1 MISGIE
7 KAQIKSRLLSL
18 DIEKLKEVAKTL
30 KIDAESDWSL
40 NELSEYI
47 TEKVV
52 AGELNKNNLFNLVDY
67 FGIVEEVEHKT
78 LGLKKDS
85 LGNILG
91 IKVDKNTNRGTLI
104 NILRMRISSGEINVN
119 DIKSKNIFLQN
130 KLEKV
135 KKPETIAYIASKLLG
150 SKIER
155 FTSEDLVKLG
165 LEKVESGEI
174 DESELLTL
182 IESAKKQ
189 TKEKAAALKRKFEGP
204 TLQKI
209 QEEIKVINGDIRDIK
224 KRLNNIDTERQDGFL
239 RRYRENTGV
248 KIAEF
253 LKQFKM
259 IEQRV
264 NNNTETKY
272 DELIDEI
279 KKGNTPLPNFFEQA
293 TLICLLDNL
302 CDITSTLRFSIT
314 IDDFFDVLSEEVN
327 KTHFVTRPIIYKL
340 KEPITKRLEIS
351 SDEFNKYL
359 LECRAKGWLDLI
371 EGAPTSGKH
380 EDWLDI
386 ERKRYYYLEIKRKT

>member
-1 MISGIE
+1 MISKVE

-18 DIEKLKEVAKTL
+18 DIEKLKEATKTL
-30 KIDAESDWSL
+30 KINVKPDWSL

-52 AGELNKNNLFNLVDY
+52 AGGINKENLFNLVDY
-67 FGIVEEVEHKT
+67 FGIAEKIEHKT
-78 LGLKKDS
+78 LGLKKDY
-85 LGNILG
+85 LGKILG
-91 IKVDKNTNRGTLI
+91 IKVDKNTNRDTLI
-104 NILRMRISSGEINVN
+104 NMLRMRISSGEINVN

-130 KLEKV
+130 KLERV
-135 KKPETIAYIASKLLG
+135 KKTETIAYIASKLLG

-174 DESELLTL
+174 DEQELLTL
-182 IESAKKQ
+182 IESAKKE
-189 TKEKAAALKRKFEGP
+189 TGAALKRKFEGP

-224 KRLNNIDTERQDGFL
+224 KRMNNIDTERQDGFL

-279 KKGNTPLPNFFEQA
+279 KKGNAPLSNFFEQA
-293 TLICLLDNL
+293 MLIYLLDNL
-302 CDITSTLRFSIT
+302 GDITSTLRFSIT
-314 IDDFFDVLSEEVN
+314 TDDFFDVLSEEVN
-327 KTHFVTRPIIYKL
+327 KAHFVTRPIIYKL

-351 SDEFNKYL
+351 SDEFNKHL

-386 ERKRYYYLEIKRKT
+386 EGKRYYYLEIKRKT

>member
-1 MISGIE
+1 MISEIE

-18 DIEKLKEVAKTL
+18 DIKKLKEAAKTL
-30 KIDAESDWSL
+30 KINVKPDWSL
-40 NELSEYI
+40 NEVSEYI

-52 AGELNKNNLFNLVDY
+52 AGEINKENLFNLVDY
-67 FGIVEEVEHKT
+67 FGIAEKVEHKT

-85 LGNILG
+85 LGKILG
-91 IKVDKNTNRGTLI
+91 IKVDKTTNRDTLI

-130 KLEKV
+130 KLERV

-174 DESELLTL
+174 EEKELLTF
-182 IESAKKQ
+182 IESAKKE
-189 TKEKAAALKRKFEGP
+189 TGAAMKRKIEAP
-204 TLQKI
+204 TTQKI
-209 QEEIKVINGDIRDIK
+209 QKEVDVIRDDIRDIK
-224 KRLNNIDTERQDGFL
+224 KRLNNIDAERQDGFL
-239 RRYRENTGV
+239 RRYRQNTGDR
-248 KIAEF
+248 IADF

-259 IEQRV
+259 IEQRI

-272 DELIDEI
+272 DELIGEI
-279 KKGNTPLPNFFEQA
+279 KKRNTSLSDFFEQA
-293 TLICLLDNL
+293 TLIYLLDNL

-340 KEPITKRLEIS
+340 KEPIKKRLEIS
-351 SDEFNKYL
+351 SGEFNKYL

-386 ERKRYYYLEIKRKT
+386 EGKRYYYLEIKRKG

>member
-1 MISGIE
+1 MISKVE

-18 DIEKLKEVAKTL
+18 DIEKLKEAAKTL
-30 KIDAESDWSL
+30 KINVKPDWSL

-52 AGELNKNNLFNLVDY
+52 AGEINKKNLFNLVDY
-67 FGIVEEVEHKT
+67 FWIAEKVEHKT
-78 LGLKKDS
+78 LGLKKDY
-85 LGNILG
+85 LGKILE
-91 IKVDKNTNRGTLI
+91 IKVDKNTNRDTLI
-104 NILRMRISSGEINVN
+104 NMLRMRISSGEINVN
-119 DIKSKNIFLQN
+119 DLKSKNIFLQN
-130 KLEKV
+130 KLERV
-135 KKPETIAYIASKLLG
+135 KKTETIAYIASKLLG

-174 DESELLTL
+174 DEQELLTL
-182 IESAKKQ
+182 IESAKKE
-189 TKEKAAALKRKFEGP
+189 TGAAMKRKFEGP

-272 DELIDEI
+272 DELIGEI
-279 KKGNTPLPNFFEQA
+279 KEGNIPLSDFFEQA
-293 TLICLLDNL
+293 MLIYLLDNL
-302 CDITSTLRFSIT
+302 SDITSTLRFSIT
-314 IDDFFDVLSEEVN
+314 TDDFFDVLSEEVN
-327 KTHFVTRPIIYKL
+327 KAHFVTRPIIYKL

-386 ERKRYYYLEIKRKT
+386 EGKRYYYLEIKRKT

>member
-1 MISGIE
+1 MISKVE

-18 DIEKLKEVAKTL
+18 DIEKLKEAAKTV
-30 KIDAESDWSL
+30 KIDVKPDWSL

-52 AGELNKNNLFNLVDY
+52 AGEINKENLFNLVDY
-67 FGIVEEVEHKT
+67 FRIAEKVEHKT
-78 LGLKKDS
+78 LGLKKDY
-85 LGNILG
+85 LGKILG
-91 IKVDKNTNRGTLI
+91 IKVDKNTNRDTLI
-104 NILRMRISSGEINVN
+104 NMLRMGISSGEINVN

-130 KLEKV
+130 KLERV
-135 KKPETIAYIASKLLG
+135 KKTETIAYIASKLLD

-174 DESELLTL
+174 DEQELLTL
-182 IESAKKQ
+182 IKSAKKE
-189 TKEKAAALKRKFEGP
+189 TGAAMKRKFEGP

-239 RRYRENTGV
+239 RRYRKNTGD

-259 IEQRV
+259 IEQRI
-264 NNNTETKY
+264 NDNTETKY

-279 KKGNTPLPNFFEQA
+279 KKGPITLSDFFEQA
-293 TLICLLDNL
+293 TLIYLLDNL

-327 KTHFVTRPIIYKL
+327 KTRFVTRPIIYKL

-371 EGAPTSGKH
+371 EGSPTSGKH

-386 ERKRYYYLEIKRKT
+386 EGKRYYYLEIKRKR

>member
-52 AGELNKNNLFNLVDY
+52 VGELNKNNLFNLVDY

-85 LGNILG
+85 LGKILG
-91 IKVDKNTNRGTLI
+91 IKVDKNTNRDTLI

-174 DESELLTL
+174 DE
-182 IESAKKQ
+182 
-189 TKEKAAALKRKFEGP
+189 
-204 TLQKI
+204 
-209 QEEIKVINGDIRDIK
+209 
-224 KRLNNIDTERQDGFL
+224 
-239 RRYRENTGV
+239 
-248 KIAEF
+248 
-253 LKQFKM
+253 
-259 IEQRV
+259 
-264 NNNTETKY
+264 
-272 DELIDEI
+272 
-279 KKGNTPLPNFFEQA
+279 
-293 TLICLLDNL
+293 
-302 CDITSTLRFSIT
+302 
-314 IDDFFDVLSEEVN
+314 
-327 KTHFVTRPIIYKL
+327 
-340 KEPITKRLEIS
+340 
-351 SDEFNKYL
+351 
-359 LECRAKGWLDLI
+359 
-371 EGAPTSGKH
+371 
-380 EDWLDI
+380 
-386 ERKRYYYLEIKRKT
+386 

>member
-1 MISGIE
+1 MISKVE

-18 DIEKLKEVAKTL
+18 DIEKLKEATKTL
-30 KIDAESDWSL
+30 KINVKPDWSL

-52 AGELNKNNLFNLVDY
+52 AGGINKENLFNLVDY
-67 FGIVEEVEHKT
+67 FGIAEKVEHKT
-78 LGLKKDS
+78 LGLKKDY
-85 LGNILG
+85 LGKILG
-91 IKVDKNTNRGTLI
+91 IKVDKNTNRDTLI
-104 NILRMRISSGEINVN
+104 NMLRMRISSGEINVN

-130 KLEKV
+130 KLERV
-135 KKPETIAYIASKLLG
+135 KKTETIAYIASKLLG

-155 FTSEDLVKLG
+155 STSEDLVKLG

-174 DESELLTL
+174 DEQELLTL
-182 IESAKKQ
+182 IESAKKE
-189 TKEKAAALKRKFEGP
+189 TGAALKRKFEGP

-224 KRLNNIDTERQDGFL
+224 KRMNNIDTERQDGFL

-279 KKGNTPLPNFFEQA
+279 KKGNAPLSNFFEQA
-293 TLICLLDNL
+293 MLIYLLDNL
-302 CDITSTLRFSIT
+302 GDITSTLRFSIT
-314 IDDFFDVLSEEVN
+314 TDDFFDVLSEEVN
-327 KTHFVTRPIIYKL
+327 KAHFVTRPIIYKL

-351 SDEFNKYL
+351 SDEFNKHL

-386 ERKRYYYLEIKRKT
+386 EGKRYYYLEIKRKT

>member
-1 MISGIE
+1 MISKVE

-18 DIEKLKEVAKTL
+18 DIEKLKEAAKTL
-30 KIDAESDWSL
+30 KINVKPDWSL

-52 AGELNKNNLFNLVDY
+52 AGGINKENLFNLVDY
-67 FGIVEEVEHKT
+67 FGIAEKVEHKT
-78 LGLKKDS
+78 LGLKKDY
-85 LGNILG
+85 LGKILG
-91 IKVDKNTNRGTLI
+91 IKVDKNTNRDTLI
-104 NILRMRISSGEINVN
+104 DMLRMRISSGEINVN

-130 KLEKV
+130 KLERV
-135 KKPETIAYIASKLLG
+135 KKTETIAYIASKLLG

-174 DESELLTL
+174 DEQELLTL
-182 IESAKKQ
+182 IESAKKE
-189 TKEKAAALKRKFEGP
+189 TGAALKRKFEGP

-209 QEEIKVINGDIRDIK
+209 QEEIKVINSDIRDIK

-239 RRYRENTGV
+239 RRYRQNTGD

-259 IEQRV
+259 IEQRI

-272 DELIDEI
+272 DELIGEI
-279 KKGNTPLPNFFEQA
+279 KEGNVPLSDFFEQA
-293 TLICLLDNL
+293 MLIYLLDNL
-302 CDITSTLRFSIT
+302 SDITSTLRFSIT
-314 IDDFFDVLSEEVN
+314 TDDFFNVLSEEVN
-327 KTHFVTRPIIYKL
+327 KAHFVTRPIIYKV

-371 EGAPTSGKH
+371 EGAPTSGKD

-386 ERKRYYYLEIKRKT
+386 EGKRYYYLEIKRKR